1 MNEKIASAF
10 GRGYGRGYYVTPG
23 GHTYFSERRSSV
35 VVPGQWEPKTGWH
48 HNDILYT
55 WAGLVQRAL
64 RNVKDGTP
72 YYINGAYIEFDNSG
86 DPVDPLPTVSREDG
100 LSYYNSLPGT
110 RDFLRV
116 PITAT
121 SELSTDEDLY
131 PDGNVATFFVQTAG
145 TLGFSQGLTFSDA
158 ANSIVYGIALVAIR
172 EQGDSSRDIIFNRL
186 YLPTTEQLPKLLGKQ
201 ISMQVRLQFE

>member
-1 MNEKIASAF
+1 MNEKISHSV
-10 GRGYGRGYYVTPG
+10 GKGYGRGYYVTPG
-23 GHTYFSERRSSV
+23 GHTRFRGQRDDV
-35 VVPGQWEPKTGWH
+35 FVPGRWEAKTGWN

-86 DPVDPLPTVSREDG
+86 DPVDPLPTVSRADG
-100 LSYYNSLPGT
+100 LSYYDSLPVT

-121 SELSTDEDLY
+121 NELSTDEDLY
-131 PDGNVATFFVQTAG
+131 PEGNVATFFVQTAG
-145 TLGFSQGLTFSDA
+145 TLGFKQGLTFSDA
-158 ANSIVYGIALVAIR
+158 AGSIVYGAALVAIR
-172 EQGDSSRDIIFNRL
+172 DQGDQSRDIIFNRL
-186 YLPTTEQLPKLLGKQ
+186 YLPADEQLPKLLGKQ
-201 ISMQVRLQFE
+201 ISLQMRLQFE